1 MLDLA
6 GADAKGQR
14 AERAVGG
21 GVGVTAHDRHAGL
34 GEAQLGA
41 NHVDDALV
49 GVAQGVQAHAE
60 LLGVLAQGV
69 NLGAAGDV
77 RDRLVDV
84 DRGRVVVLGRDRQVG
99 AAHLASGQ
107 AQALEGL
114 GARDLV
120 HQVEV
125 DVQQVGGAVL
135 ALGDDVVAPH
145 LFRHRSAH

>member
-1 MLDLA
+1 M
-6 GADAKGQR
+6 R
-14 AERAVGG
+14 G
-21 GVGVTAHDRHAGL
+21 GVGVAAHDGHAGL

-41 NHVDDALV
+41 NDVDDALV
-49 GVAQGVQAHAE
+49 GVAQGVQANTE
-60 LLGVLAQGV
+60 LLGILAQGV
-69 NLGAAGDV
+69 DLGAARDV
-77 RDRLVDV
+77 RDRLVNV

-99 AAHLASGQ
+99 AAHLAAGQ

-125 DVQQVGGAVL
+125 DVQQIGGTVFT
-135 ALGDDVVAPH
+135 LGDDVVAPH